1 VGAKSYL
8 AVTQELM
15 RRVETPGIV
24 EEPPVSI
31 PEVTA

>member
-15 RRVETPGIV
+15 RRVENAGIV
-24 EEPPVSI
+24 EEAPAPI